1 MTRAHPL
8 DPLSAAEI
16 EVSVAT
22 VKAAARSAKV
32 WQQVFSYF
40 LIKSLKNKDFALS
53 IEKRT

>member
-1 MTRAHPL
+1 MTSVHPL

-22 VKAAARSAKV
+22 VKAVARSAKV

-40 LIKSLKNKDFALS
+40 PIKA
-53 IEKRT
+53 